1 MLIFVLIVVFIAY
14 VIAACVLLAIWGFK
28 TFQKQIQAR
37 RKVTNSRQFTQ
48 PFRTQLKTSDRKN
61 QEENQ
66 VKSSLTSSRNYFTRS
81 LDVTLQAKPTH
92 ITWEKQAKRFVHK
105 TTDRVYRKNNR
116 FLKKRK
122 SSSSDR
128 HDRNIVRSERV
139 LVKIRSLELS
149 DEKELPVV
157 LGILRR
163 EIDPY
168 QLEELVLT
176 CFSQFG
182 YSIQRNARYSGDAGI
197 DGRVFIN
204 AKLYLI
210 QVKQYSGH
218 ISIQHIRDFR
228 RSIERENAT
237 GGFFVHT
244 GITRKSSKEEIA
256 DIEELYLLSGQRLVS
271 FIRGKD
277 IKIVGVNC

>member
-1 MLIFVLIVVFIAY
+1 MLTFVLIVVLIAY

-28 TFQKQIQAR
+28 TFHKQIQSR

-48 PFRTQLKTSDRKN
+48 PFRTQLKTSDRSN
-61 QEENQ
+61 QQENR
-66 VKSSLTSSRNYFTRS
+66 VKSSLTSSRNYITR
-81 LDVTLQAKPTH
+81 LPDTTIQDKPAH
-92 ITWEKQAKRFVHK
+92 ITWEKQAKRFFYK
-105 TTDRVYRKNNR
+105 TADRAYRKNNK
-116 FLKKRK
+116 FLKQRK
-122 SSSSDR
+122 SSSSHR
-128 HDRNIVRSERV
+128 HDRNIIRSERV
-139 LVKIRSLELS
+139 LAKIRSLELS
-149 DEKELPVV
+149 DDKELPVV

-163 EIDPY
+163 EINPY

-182 YSIQRNARYSGDAGI
+182 YSIQRNDRYSGDAGI
-197 DGRVFIN
+197 DGRVVIN

-210 QVKQYSGH
+210 QVKQYSGC

-228 RSIERENAT
+228 RSIERENAA

-244 GITRKSSKEEIA
+244 GTTRKSSKEEIA
-256 DIEELYLLSGQRLVS
+256 DIEGLYLLSGQKLVS

-277 IKIVGVNC
+277 IKIIGVNC